1 MSEWSKIAVEFG
13 EQQLNVIELEE
24 FARELAYEGLDPA
37 LIIKKLKEVGGDD
50 WMRDTKFII
59 VFALTRGNKI
69 LKAAGK
75 MSNSGSKRI
84 MALQEKYG
92 LVERAETR
100 LSITPVRVAQS
111 LPTWTC
117 SAAAALQEYLP
128 VGPAVMSLKVSNFPP
143 EMMCMAFGSLIPATG
158 VPESTTKILMEAYSL
173 WQDAFTKTINVKMR
187 GASKAEVYN
196 SFRDPLHAAVN
207 SVFFPNDVRL
217 RWLKSK
223 GILGPDGLPSK
234 AVETA
239 AAAYRNL

>member
-1 MSEWSKIAVEFG
+1 MSEWSRIAVEFG
-13 EQQLNVIELEE
+13 EQQLNLTELED

-37 LIIKKLKEVGGDD
+37 LIIKKLKETGGDD
-50 WMRDTKFII
+50 WVRDTKFII

-69 LKAAGK
+69 VKASGK
-75 MSNSGSKRI
+75 MSNSGSKRL

-117 SAAAALQEYLP
+117 AAAAALKEYLP
-128 VGPAVMSLKVSNFPP
+128 VGPAVMNLKVENYPP
-143 EMMCMAFGSLIPATG
+143 EMMCMAFGSLIPTAG
-158 VPESTTKILMEAYSL
+158 VSEATTKTLMEAYSL
-173 WQDAFTKTINVKMR
+173 WQDAFTKTINVRMR
-187 GASKAEVYN
+187 GASKTEVYN

-207 SVFFPNDVRL
+207 SVFFPNDVRVK
-217 RWLKSK
+217 WLKAK
-223 GILGPDGLPSK
+223 GILGPDGVPSR
-234 AVETA
+234 AAEVA